1 MLTNPIVSTAVF
13 STCGMSVWTFIIS
26 AFLSLPKQFITVYL
40 GVALEQSDKGGGST
54 SDKIIKDVVLAVT
67 VIITFLAMWYIY
79 RLMNQAK
86 PDVIYARRKARSV
99 HRVEMYTCAD
109 AFGAG
114 RQSSR
119 PRALPP
125 MATVRCSSQTL
136 LLHSTPQPMRA
147 RSRSP
152 LILRLSAPLPISNGT
167 RTAVPSD
174 MQATRRSTSLNPA
187 VQHLSGRS
195 PRRRH
200 TDRRGSARTQ
210 A

>member
-1 MLTNPIVSTAVF
+1 
-13 STCGMSVWTFIIS
+13 MSVWTFIIS

-86 PDVIYARRKARSV
+86 PEVIYARRKARWV
-99 HRVEMYTCAD
+99 HPAEMCTCAD
-109 AFGAG
+109 TFGAG
-114 RQSSR
+114 RESLR
-119 PRALPP
+119 IWAPLP

-136 LLHSTPQPMRA
+136 PLHSTPQPMRA
-147 RSRSP
+147 RFRSP
-152 LILRLSAPLPISNGT
+152 LTPRLSAPPLISSGT
-167 RTAVPSD
+167 RAAVPSV

-187 VQHLSGRS
+187 AQHLSGRS

-200 TDRRGSARTQ
+200 TDRKASARTR